1 MSIVRDNTDY
11 QSRVEEHDEELDEI
25 MRKYKAAVQQV
36 NILHLYNYTI
46 PVQQVN
52 ILDLYNR

>member
-1 MSIVRDNTDY
+1 MGLVRDNTDY

-36 NILHLYNYTI
+36 SQENNCCSRSIVT
-46 PVQQVN
+46 
-52 ILDLYNR
+52 